1 MNAELVAAAEE
12 RIVIPTIFRSNY
24 LSALKALSNVNN
36 ATTLVRTLDFAQRWI
51 SAVPWGNLNGTQAVL
66 DGSNAFMDPVE
77 ADDRGVRL
85 TLPDAYPA

>member
-1 MNAELVAAAEE
+1 M

-36 ATTLVRTLDFAQRWI
+36 PTTLVRTLDFAQRWV
-51 SAVPWGNLNGTQAVL
+51 SAVSWGDLNQTRAILEG
-66 DGSNAFMDPVE
+66 GSAFMDPVE
-77 ADDRGVRL
+77 ADDRGIRL